1 LKDTLFSAGREDK
14 HFSDLRQK
22 AEKMLNELGQKAG
35 SFEHKDVQLLLQ
47 ELQIHQIELEM
58 QNDEL
63 RLANEQLEFQQIKL
77 SGIYD
82 LAPVGYFILDSAG
95 LIQEINRT
103 GRNLLEIE
111 KTSVGYKRLQ
121 EYIKPD
127 DRESFYRFYR
137 QLLLSGER
145 LSLGLKMISKRGREF
160 HAHIAGIII
169 QSNVTTPLECY
180 MAIIDVTE
188 RIQAEQNQ
196 LETNERLGLA
206 LEASSSGIWELDPET
221 MTFYL
226 DDFSSKLCGI
236 DKHHFGGS
244 YKDFCRQVHS
254 DDRNEVD
261 QHFRTSLNNDK
272 EIDITCRLINTE
284 KKLCYV
290 SIRGHITGS
299 GAERRFVGIMMDI
312 TEKRRIE
319 EETARLK
326 QDQQKNITRAILNAQ
341 ESEQRRISD
350 SLHDG
355 VSQLLYGIKMKLTP
369 HTSKS
374 GTEKCEV
381 RELLDMAI
389 NEVRNISFEL
399 APSLLKD
406 FGLPTTID
414 EMAKR
419 LSTPTM
425 AISSRFVGLKD
436 RLDLTVETSVFRI
449 IQELINNCMKHA
461 EADLIH
467 VEIRKEEGIAIK
479 VKDNGKGFNT
489 KLQESKPSGTG
500 LSSIRNRVN
509 LYNGTMSITSSSG
522 NGTTVKITLNP

>member
-1 LKDTLFSAGREDK
+1 MLFSAGHGEEN
-14 HFSDLRQK
+14 FSELRLK
-22 AEKMLNELGQKAG
+22 AEQMLNQLGQQAG
-35 SFEHKDVQLLLQ
+35 SFEHRDVQLLLQ

-63 RLANEQLEFQQIKL
+63 RIANEQLEFQQMKL

-103 GRNLLEIE
+103 GSNLLETE
-111 KTSVGYKRLQ
+111 KMNLSHKRLQ
-121 EYIKPD
+121 AFIAPD
-127 DRESFYRFYR
+127 YHDAFYRFYQ
-137 QLLLSGER
+137 QLLLTGDR

-160 HAHIAGIII
+160 YAHIAGIAI
-169 QSNVTTPLECY
+169 QSNITAPIECY
-180 MAIIDVTE
+180 MAVIDVTE

-196 LETNERLGLA
+196 LETNERLSLA

-226 DDFSSKLCGI
+226 DDFSSSLCGV
-236 DKHHFGGS
+236 KKTRFAGS
-244 YKDFCRQVHS
+244 YHNFCNHVHP
-254 DDRNEVD
+254 DDREIFD
-261 QHFRTSLNNDK
+261 QHFRTSLNNNK
-272 EIDITCRLINTE
+272 EIDIVCRFINTDE
-284 KKLCYV
+284 KPCYV
-290 SIRGHITGS
+290 SIRGHLAS
-299 GAERRFVGIMMDI
+299 EGAERRFVGIMMDI
-312 TEKRRIE
+312 TEKRQIE

-355 VSQLLYGIKMKLTP
+355 VSQLLYGIKMKLETVP
-369 HTSKS
+369 GNDKGNVH
-374 GTEKCEV
+374 
-381 RELLDMAI
+381 ELLDMAI
-389 NEVRNISFEL
+389 QEVRNISFEL
-399 APSLLKD
+399 APALLKD

-414 EMAKR
+414 ELAKR

-425 AISSRFVGLKD
+425 TITARFVGLKD
-436 RLDLTVETSVFRI
+436 RLDLTLESSIFRI
-449 IQELINNCMKHA
+449 IQELVNNCMKHSRA
-461 EADLIH
+461 ELINI
-467 VEIRKEEGIAIK
+467 EIRKNHGIDIK

-489 KLQESKPSGTG
+489 RLQESNPSGAG
-500 LSSIRNRVN
+500 LSSIRNRIN
-509 LYNGTMSITSSSG
+509 LYNGIMSITSSPA